1 MSTLDGFQFH
11 RLTVVPRADD
21 PAESTVDRPPAD
33 GGRAPAQLFAA
44 LTAAHA
50 ELDGRDG
57 AVAVAWDRLGGQRI
71 RVLVG
76 GRPYLPAARSRGD
89 GETPVLYPPGSL
101 GVAVETSTLA
111 AQWSTLPVWTRCP
124 GAPDPLWT
132 PGAAEPGGAPARGGF
147 DDYVAHLPGD
157 FAWLVVAEPRSA
169 AAAERELL
177 GLETRLPRLRQM
189 ENSELDRV
197 RLLRAEGRYR
207 ELSRA
212 QTAGTWAVH
221 VFVGGTDEHRVRS
234 AAALLCS
241 ASDLDTLPYVL
252 TPGAEFAGFAEIWE
266 KPVDNG
272 GEDPRSPFTATSE
285 LIAAVA
291 RPPRRELPGIRMVE
305 QPYFDLTPETEGDV
319 HLGSVLDDADQ
330 PIGEFAVSLDTINRH
345 TFVAG
350 ATGSG
355 KSQTVRHLLEGLHQA
370 KIRWLVIEPAKA
382 EYAGMAGRLGEAV
395 TVIRPGDPKVYPA
408 GLNPLEPEPGF
419 PLQTHLDLTRAL
431 FLAAFD
437 ADEPFPQVLAHALTR
452 CYTDL
457 GWDPVTGRAR
467 LAGGRP
473 KYPSLGDLQSMAK
486 EVVKGIGY
494 GREVADNIRG
504 FVDVRIGSL
513 RLGTPGRFFE
523 GGHPLDIAE
532 LLRRNVVLEIE
543 DIGSDS
549 DKAFFIGAVII
560 RLFEHL
566 RLHPAAGLRHV
577 TVLEEAHRLLKHAE
591 PGSPAAHAVELFTSL
606 LAEIRAYGEGIIV
619 AEQIPSKIVP
629 DVVKNTACKIMHR
642 LPAADD
648 RTTVGATMNLS
659 EAQSRHVVSLSPGR
673 AAVFTDGMD
682 RPLRVAMPLRQHAES
697 SSAVDRDAPVLGF
710 RSVTCGVSCRASRC
724 TLDEL
729 NNATHVGADPRLVLW
744 IELLTV
750 AHLTG
755 RAAPSPSPDWVAS
768 LHAHGRRTLECAVG
782 HRVQEA
788 IDSRYVG
795 LSRHYAPSD
804 LAAHLAASAFATLDG
819 APVPCDGTEFE
830 WQAANYRWYDVLM
843 ALKAPVSVDDAPHP
857 DTAAWA
863 ARGLVLPGGTRAKQ
877 LASLRLRPDYWQ
889 ADRVVLQGNGTPPAY
904 EAAVSRLAREPDPVA
919 RFRTAAKY
927 LNLRTNW
934 AVKVLQIGGQSERG
948 DRQST

>member
-1 MSTLDGFQFH
+1 MSALDGFRFH
-11 RLTVVPRADD
+11 KLTVVPRVDD
-21 PAESTVDRPPAD
+21 AMESSVDRPPMD

-50 ELDGRDG
+50 ELVGQDG
-57 AVAVAWDRLGGQRI
+57 AIAVAWDRLGGQRV

-76 GRPYLPAARSRGD
+76 GRPYFPAARSRD
-89 GETPVLYPPGSL
+89 TGETSVLYPPGSL
-101 GVAVETSTLA
+101 GVEVDTAALA
-111 AQWSTLPVWTRCP
+111 GQWAGLPVWTRCP
-124 GAPDPLWT
+124 GRPDPLWT

-147 DDYVAHLPGD
+147 DDYVAHLPGE
-157 FAWLVVAEPRSA
+157 FAWLVVAQPRTA
-169 AAAERELL
+169 EAAERELL
-177 GLETRLPRLRQM
+177 GLETRLPRLRQL
-189 ENSELDRV
+189 ENSEPDRM

-212 QTAGTWAVH
+212 QTAGTWVVH
-221 VFVGGTDEHRVRS
+221 VLVGGPDEHRVRS

-241 ASDLDTLPYVL
+241 ASDLDELPYVL
-252 TPGAEFAGFAEIWE
+252 SPGTEFAGFTEVWD
-266 KPVDNG
+266 KPVEYDA
-272 GEDPRSPFTATSE
+272 DAPRSPFTATSE
-285 LIAAVA
+285 FLAAVA
-291 RPPRRELPGIRMVE
+291 RPPRRELPGVRMVE
-305 QPYFDLTPETEGDV
+305 QPYFDLTPESEGDV
-319 HLGSVLDDADQ
+319 HLGAVLDDADQ
-330 PIGEFAVSLDTINRH
+330 PIGEFGVGLDTLNRH

-355 KSQTVRHLLEGLHQA
+355 KSQTVRHLLEGLH
-370 KIRWLVIEPAKA
+370 RVEVPWLVIEPAKA
-382 EYAGMAGRLGEAV
+382 EYAGMAGRLGAPV
-395 TVIRPGDPKVYPA
+395 TVIRPGAPDVYPA
-408 GLNPLEPEPGF
+408 GINPLEPEPGF

-457 GWDPVTGRAR
+457 GWDPVTGTAR

-473 KYPSLGDLQSMAK
+473 KYPNLGDLQSMAK
-486 EVVKGIGY
+486 QVVAGIGY

-523 GGHPLDIAE
+523 GGHPLDIGE

-543 DIGSDS
+543 DIGSDA

-566 RLHPAAGLRHV
+566 RLHPAARLRHV

-591 PGSPAAHAVELFTSL
+591 AGSPAAHAVELFTSL

-629 DVVKNTACKIMHR
+629 DVVKNTACKILHR

-648 RTTVGATMNLS
+648 RATVGATMNLS
-659 EAQSRHVVSLSPGR
+659 EAQSRHVVTLPPGR

-682 RPLRVAMPLRQHAES
+682 RPLRVAMPLGAQAES
-697 SSAVDRDAPVLGF
+697 SATVVRDAPVLGH
-710 RSVTCGVSCRASRC
+710 RSVACGQSCHARRC
-724 TLDEL
+724 TLAEL
-729 NNATHVGADPRLVLW
+729 NDAAHLATDPKLVLW

-755 RAAPSPSPDWVAS
+755 RAAPEPDAGWLAS
-768 LHAHGRRTLECAVG
+768 LAGDRRALECAVG
-782 HRVQEA
+782 QRVQDA
-788 IDSRYVG
+788 VDSRYIG
-795 LSRHYAPSD
+795 LSRHYVPED
-804 LAAHLAASAFATLDG
+804 LAAHLAAVARATLDG
-819 APVPCDGTEFE
+819 EPIPCDGSEFE
-830 WQAANYRWYDVLM
+830 WQAANYRWYDVVQ
-843 ALKAPVSVDDAPHP
+843 ALRAPVEVDDAAHP
-857 DTAAWA
+857 DSAAWA
-863 ARGLVLPGGTRAKQ
+863 RRGLVLPGRTRAGQ
-877 LASLRLRPDYWQ
+877 LAALRLRPDFWR
-889 ADRVVLQGNGTPPAY
+889 ADRVVLQGNATPPFY
-904 EAAVSRLAREPDPVA
+904 EAAVAQLSREPDAAA
-919 RFRTAAKY
+919 RFRQATGY

-934 AVKVLQIGGQSERG
+934 ARKVLGIGGEG
-948 DRQST
+948 